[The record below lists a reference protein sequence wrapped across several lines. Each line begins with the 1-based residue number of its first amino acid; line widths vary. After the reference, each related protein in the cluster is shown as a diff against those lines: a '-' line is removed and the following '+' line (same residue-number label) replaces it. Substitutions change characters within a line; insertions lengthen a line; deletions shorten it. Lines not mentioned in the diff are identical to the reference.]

1 MLIELLTKKYPGMR
15 QWLTQ
20 RLTAVVMAVYTI
32 FTIVLMSIKHPVN
45 YQEWLAVVSP
55 WWWRLATFFFFSCL
69 CMHAWLGVRDVFK
82 DYVFN
87 QTLRAYMQMIVDI
100 LLIAYVV
107 WMTFILIG
115 LA

>member
-20 RLTAVVMAVYTI
+20 RLTAVVMAVYIMALLICMIT
-32 FTIVLMSIKHPVN
+32 LQLNN
-45 YQEWLAVVSP
+45 YGAWRAALHP
-55 WWWRLATFFFFSCL
+55 WWFRLATLFFFVSL

-87 QTLRAYMQMIVDI
+87 QTLRGYMQMVVDI

-107 WMTFILIG
+107 WMSVILLNI
-115 LA
+115 